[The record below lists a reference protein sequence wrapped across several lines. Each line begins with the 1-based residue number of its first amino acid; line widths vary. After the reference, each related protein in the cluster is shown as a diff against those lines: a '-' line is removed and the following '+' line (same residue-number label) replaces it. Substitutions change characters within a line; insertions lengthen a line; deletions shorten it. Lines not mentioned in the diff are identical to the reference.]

1 MTTTPTDIPLRVTNR
16 PTFKQLSSAENEE
29 FLRRQAE
36 FEAAYR
42 RTGEPLVLLDA
53 LRDAWWSRQTVPG
66 WVLHDV
72 GNALISARTDEAA
85 ERYRDRMRHVQRY
98 IVVRD
103 LRRKDHTKDSA
114 LDEAVDLLAEQQ
126 MAACDAPRRAVASR
140 RTIEGSYD
148 KVERSLKQWGRESE
162 FLYLV
167 AFVDELIRDRAPN
180 PFADRAS
187 GPEPIR

>member
-1 MTTTPTDIPLRVTNR
+1 MTTTPTDIPLRVTTR

-42 RTGEPLVLLDA
+42 STGDPQVLWDA
-53 LRDAWWSRQTVPG
+53 LLTSGGRGRHARLGGIGHRQRP
-66 WVLHDV
+66 DQR
-72 GNALISARTDEAA
+72 ATDEAA

-103 LRRKDHTKDSA
+103 LRSKDHTKDSA

-140 RTIEGSYD
+140 RTIE
-148 KVERSLKQWGRESE
+148 EQLRQGRE
-162 FLYLV
+162 
-167 AFVDELIRDRAPN
+167 
-180 PFADRAS
+180 
-187 GPEPIR
+187 